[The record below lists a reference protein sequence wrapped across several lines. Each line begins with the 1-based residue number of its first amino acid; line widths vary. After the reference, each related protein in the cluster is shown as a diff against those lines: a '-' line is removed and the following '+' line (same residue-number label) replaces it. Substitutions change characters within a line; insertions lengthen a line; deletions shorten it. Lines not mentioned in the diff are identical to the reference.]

1 MLQVNRSADTAPAPL
16 LTARRSPLALPM
28 ETAAL
33 LLLLVV
39 CAALRIVNLG
49 ALPVF
54 IDEATYAQAARI
66 VGAHPGPG
74 TFFIQSTP
82 NFGFNPPLFSWFA
95 APFTR
100 LLPDPLLAARLA
112 SACIGVVGM
121 VATWAAGRLLW
132 GPLAGLLAGALYALS
147 PFVVFYNRLALLDG
161 LLATCGA
168 GALFFALRLARR
180 GGAGDALGLGL
191 CVAAAMLT
199 KLFAVN
205 LLLLPLLA
213 ALLARRS
220 QRAVVSRGAALAIV
234 VGLLPLPNVYQNGW
248 GLHGHLNATAR
259 DLAQAA
265 PIVWGQA
272 ALWAD
277 SLWLYLTPPV
287 LLAALVGL
295 WAVRRDRLGLLV
307 GAWAIMGTLDIV
319 AVPNKLFAPRYELYI
334 AVPVV
339 LLGARGLLTFA
350 ETLRAR
356 LRRGAPLWLVLAG
369 AVTLVAIPAVTSD
382 ATTINA
388 PARTALVPFDRWQYV
403 TGWPA
408 GGTLAPAI
416 DYLRRQA
423 SRRPIT
429 VIAENIPLYMLEV
442 SMAGDKNIAWRA
454 ANFGHPQG
462 LRTIVGGAVHSA
474 GAANVYVVN
483 HHTTGAHPD
492 RRLQPQGRYLV
503 SDHRVLAVVVDS
515 RGPDGIS
522 IYEVYHVAT
531 KQTPCRTLFGVRVGT
546 CGP

>member
-1 MLQVNRSADTAPAPL
+1 MSTTTLRNDAATAPDPLITAP
-16 LTARRSPLALPM
+16 RSLRSLPV
-28 ETAAL
+28 ETFAL

-54 IDEATYAQAARI
+54 IDEGTYAQAARI
-66 VGAHPGPG
+66 IGAHPGPA

-82 NFGFNPPLFSWFA
+82 NFGFNPPLFSWLA

-112 SACIGVVGM
+112 SACIGMVGM
-121 VATWAAGRLLW
+121 VATWATGRLLW
-132 GPLAGLLAGALYALS
+132 GPLAALLAGALYALS
-147 PFVVFYNRLALLDG
+147 PFVVFYNRLAMLDG
-161 LLATCGA
+161 LLAACGA
-168 GALFFALRLARR
+168 GALFFALRLTRSGR
-180 GGAGDALGLGL
+180 TCDALGLGL
-191 CVAAAMLT
+191 CMAAAMLT

-213 ALLARRS
+213 VVLARRG
-220 QRAVVSRGAALAIV
+220 QRGAVLRGAALAVV
-234 VGLLPLPNVYQNGW
+234 VGLAPLPYVYQSGG
-248 GLHGHLNATAR
+248 GLHGHLTTR
-259 DLAQAA
+259 DLAQAVSV
-265 PIVWGQA
+265 VWGQVG
-272 ALWAD
+272 LWAG

-295 WAVRRDRLGLLV
+295 WVAPRDRLGLLV
-307 GAWAIMGTLDIV
+307 GAWALLGTLDIV
-319 AVPNKLFAPRYELYI
+319 VVPNRIFASRYELYI

-356 LRRGAPLWLVLAG
+356 LHRRVPRWLVLVG
-369 AVTLVAIPAVTSD
+369 AVTLVSIPAVTAD
-382 ATTINA
+382 ATMIDA
-388 PARTALVPFDRWQYV
+388 PARTALVPLDRWQYV

-416 DYLRRQA
+416 AYLRRQA

-429 VIAENIPLYMLEV
+429 VIAEDIPLYMLEV
-442 SMAGDKNIAWRA
+442 SMSGDKNIAWRE
-454 ANFGHPQG
+454 ANFDHPQG
-462 LRTIVGGAVHSA
+462 LRNILGRAVRAA
-474 GAANVYVVN
+474 GASNVYVVS
-483 HHTTGAHPD
+483 HHPSDPRPD
-492 RRLQPQGRYLV
+492 RRLQPQNGYLL
-503 SDHRVLAVVVDS
+503 SDRRVLTVVADS

-522 IYEVYHVAT
+522 IYDVYRVAAH
-531 KQTPCRTLFGVRVGT
+531 QTRCRMLFGVRVGS

>member
-1 MLQVNRSADTAPAPL
+1 
-16 LTARRSPLALPM
+16 M

-33 LLLLVV
+33 LVLLIV
-39 CAALRIVNLG
+39 CATLRIVNLG

-66 VGAHPGPG
+66 VGAHPGPN

-82 NFGFNPPLFSWFA
+82 NFGFNPPLFSWLA

-100 LLPDPLLAARLA
+100 LLPDPLVAARLA

-121 VATWAAGRLLW
+121 VATWRTGRLLW
-132 GPLAGLLAGALYALS
+132 GPLAGLLAGTLYALS

-168 GALFFALRLARR
+168 GALFFASRLARR
-180 GGAGDALGLGL
+180 GRVGDALGLGL

-213 ALLARRS
+213 ALVACRD

-234 VGLLPLPNVYQNGW
+234 VGLAPLPYVYQNGW
-248 GLHGHLNATAR
+248 GLHGHLNTR
-259 DLAQAA
+259 NLTQEVSV
-265 PIVWGQA
+265 VWGQA
-272 ALWAD
+272 VLWAD

-307 GAWAIMGTLDIV
+307 GVWALLGTLDIV

-339 LLGARGLLTFA
+339 LLGARGLLTLSEA
-350 ETLRAR
+350 LSAR

-369 AVTLVAIPAVTSD
+369 AVTLVSIPAAMFD
-382 ATTINA
+382 ATTIGA
-388 PARTALVPFDRWQYV
+388 PARTALVPFDHWQYV

-408 GGTLAPAI
+408 GGTLTPAI
-416 DYLRRQA
+416 AYLRRQA

-442 SMAGDKNIAWRA
+442 SMAGDKNIVWRA
-454 ANFGHPQG
+454 ANFGHPRG
-462 LRTIVGGAVHSA
+462 LQTVVGGAVRSA

-492 RRLQPQGRYLV
+492 RRLQPKGRYLV
-503 SDHRVLAVVVDS
+503 SDRRVLAVVVDS

-531 KQTPCRTLFGVRVGT
+531 KQAPCRTLFGVRVGT
-546 CGP
+546 CG

>member
-1 MLQVNRSADTAPAPL
+1 MSTTMLRNDAATAPVRMI
-16 LTARRSPLALPM
+16 TTRRSLLSPPV
-28 ETAAL
+28 ETAVL
-33 LLLLVV
+33 LLLLIL
-39 CAALRIVNLG
+39 CAALRLVNLG

-74 TFFIQSTP
+74 TFFIQSTR
-82 NFGFNPPLFSWFA
+82 NFGFNPPLFSWLA

-100 LLPDPLLAARLA
+100 FLPDPLLAARLA

-121 VATWAAGRLLW
+121 AATWAAGRLLW

-168 GALFFALRLARR
+168 GALFFALRLSRR
-180 GGAGDALGLGL
+180 GRVGDALGLGL
-191 CVAAAMLT
+191 CVAAAMLSQ
-199 KLFAVN
+199 LFAVN

-213 ALLARRS
+213 ALLARRG

-234 VGLLPLPNVYQNGW
+234 VGLLPLPYVYQNGW
-248 GLHGHLNATAR
+248 GLHGHLNTR
-259 DLAQAA
+259 GMAQAVSV
-265 PIVWGQA
+265 VWGQA

-295 WAVRRDRLGLLV
+295 WAVRRDRRGLLV
-307 GAWAIMGTLDIV
+307 GAWALLGTLDIV

-339 LLGARGLLTFA
+339 LLGARGLLTLA
-350 ETLRAR
+350 ETLHAR
-356 LRRGAPLWLVLAG
+356 LQRGAPLWLVLAG
-369 AVTLVAIPAVTSD
+369 AVTLVSIPAVTSD
-382 ATTINA
+382 AMTIDA

-403 TGWPA
+403 RGWPA

-416 DYLRRQA
+416 AYLQRQA

-454 ANFGHPQG
+454 ANFDHPGG
-462 LRTIVGGAVHSA
+462 LRTIVGGAVRAA

-483 HHTTGAHPD
+483 HHTSGAHPD
-492 RRLQPQGRYLV
+492 RRLQLRGRYLV
-503 SDHRVLAVVVDS
+503 SDRRVLVIVANS

-522 IYEVYHVAT
+522 IYEVYHVAI
-531 KQTPCRTLFGVRVGT
+531 KQAPCHTLFGVRVGS
-546 CGP
+546 CG